1 MLYQYIL
8 QFLDKCMRR
17 HKIKELED
25 KLKELELI
33 IFNVKKCVIKI

>member
-17 HKIKELED
+17 NKIKELED
-25 KLKELELI
+25 KVKELELI